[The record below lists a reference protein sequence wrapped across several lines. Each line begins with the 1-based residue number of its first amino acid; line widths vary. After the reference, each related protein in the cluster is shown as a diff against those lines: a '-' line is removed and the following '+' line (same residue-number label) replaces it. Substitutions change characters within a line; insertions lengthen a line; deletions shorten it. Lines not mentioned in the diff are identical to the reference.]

1 MAQPTVKI
9 EHQTEALA
17 MRKVDP
23 GAPVTAAYAE
33 VDPKQSPNMRQAKR
47 WDYLVEYIGYWVD
60 HKKFLAY
67 AVVFVGAGILTLH
80 VWAPVGLLM
89 IAVGAKF
96 KSMSWMDNFIVK
108 KFGAN
113 RSLILV
119 D

>member
-1 MAQPTVKI
+1 MAEIPQRP
-9 EHQTEALA
+9 EHQTEALGLQ
-17 MRKVDP
+17 KVP
-23 GAPVTAAYAE
+23 AQSMTVAYAAIN
-33 VDPKQSPNMRQAKR
+33 PGQSPNMRQAVR

-60 HKKFLAY
+60 HKRYLAY
-67 AVVFVGAGILTLH
+67 AIVFVGGGILALNM
-80 VWAPVGLLM
+80 WAPVGLLM

-113 RSLILV
+113 RSLVLV